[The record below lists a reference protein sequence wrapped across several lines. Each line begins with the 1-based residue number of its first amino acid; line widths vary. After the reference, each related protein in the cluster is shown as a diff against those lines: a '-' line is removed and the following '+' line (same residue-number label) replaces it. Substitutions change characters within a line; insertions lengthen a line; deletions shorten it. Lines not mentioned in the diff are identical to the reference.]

1 MQHTIH
7 KYFKKV
13 IGDVTILVQLDPES
27 LKGME
32 IMAGPEGVSRR
43 RLTFDEYIEED
54 LAHDGF
60 AETGPLEF
68 NLYLK
73 GLAGPLKK

>member
-1 MQHTIH
+1 MQFTIH

-13 IGDVTILVQLDPES
+13 EEGLTILVQVDPETFR
-27 LKGME
+27 GME
-32 IMAGPEGVSRR
+32 IMVGKEGITKRKMV
-43 RLTFDEYIEED
+43 FDEFIEED
-54 LAHDGF
+54 LQQDGF

-73 GLAGPLKK
+73 GLVK